1 MIFGPGTFKGF
12 RLRAP
17 RAAYVLCILGSIL
30 SACAATHPAPQGAF
44 STQRFSAFADPTPI
58 AARSQSEIA
67 QAALVARRAETPS
80 SSRAARARVVEA
92 TAAPFLYGSPVG
104 RRFLAA
110 AGARA
115 LARGYPEAQCPALGL
130 AEGPPS
136 GDPTAVTRAALSGC
150 LGLLADQG
158 RSKECG
164 CRILAVDDILA
175 VPLTDLSYA
184 PGVSARLFGVT
195 GIRPLVAEERGAPDG
210 ESTRVAFFDVRGPV
224 AIAELHPDGTAQML
238 ELGEGSVFAGIRE
251 LHGWRRGRVAER
263 LLLTGEDGK
272 RVIALIGFEPTDIAA
287 GGAALASWPAK
298 G

>member
-1 MIFGPGTFKGF
+1 MIFAAGIFTGF

-17 RAAYVLCILGSIL
+17 RAAYLLCILALIL
-30 SACAATHPAPQGAF
+30 SACAATQPAPQGPF
-44 STQRFSAFADPTPI
+44 STQRFSAFADPPPI
-58 AARSQSEIA
+58 AARSQSEVA
-67 QAALVARRAETPS
+67 QAALVARRVETPS
-80 SSRAARARVVEA
+80 PSTAARARVVEA

-110 AGARA
+110 GGARA
-115 LARGYPEAQCPALGL
+115 LAQGDPAAQCPALGL
-130 AEGPPS
+130 AEGPSS
-136 GDPTAVTRAALSGC
+136 GDPSAVTRAALSGC
-150 LGLLADQG
+150 LGLLEVQG
-158 RSKECG
+158 RGKECG
-164 CRILAVDDILA
+164 CRILAFDDVLA
-175 VPLTDLSYA
+175 VPLSELSYA

-210 ESTRVAFFDVRGPV
+210 ESTRVAFYDVRGPV

-238 ELGEGSVFAGIRE
+238 ELGEGSVFAGVRE

-263 LLLTGEDGK
+263 LLLTGEDGR

-287 GGAALASWPAK
+287 EGEALAAWPAK